1 MKNLLITLI
10 LLTLI
15 TCKKDDG
22 VEIAPEVKDM
32 YNLLTGGETKDFQA
46 WSINYYLDADSTKY
60 INTDK
65 IEYHKDL
72 SFKYADPGA
81 FNVEKGTYEIIKSDG
96 IYTIKHNTGNTK
108 SSNYE
113 YLGEFTV
120 EKSNSNSIKVKNT
133 YVDPYLNSSQ
143 TEDIYLRKASAV
155 SVSKD
160 VDYCIVGNWVSET
173 CNGKQIKL
181 SIDEN
186 GKGELASPDCSDL
199 CSGTYTV
206 MVIKTSDGKQ
216 MVHTQ
221 QISVCDETQ
230 TPPADY
236 DVSYNC
242 DSGEMTVGGVK
253 YKRVN

>member
-10 LLTLI
+10 LLTLV
-15 TCKKDDG
+15 TCKKDDD
-22 VEIAPEVKDM
+22 VNISPEVKDM
-32 YNLLTGGETKDFQA
+32 YNLLTGGETRDYQA
-46 WSINYYLDADSTKY
+46 WSINYDLDPDSTKFY
-60 INTDK
+60 NTDK

-72 SFKYADPGA
+72 TFKYADPGA
-81 FNVEKGTYEIIKSDG
+81 FNVKKGTFEISKVNG
-96 IYTIKHNTGNTK
+96 TYTIKHNKGSLK

-120 EKSNSNSIKVKNT
+120 ENSNSNSIKVKNT
-133 YVDPYLNSSQ
+133 YVDTYLNSSQ

-155 SVSKD
+155 TVSKD

-173 CNGKQIKL
+173 CNGKRITL
-181 SIDEN
+181 AIDEN
-186 GKGELASPDCSDL
+186 GKGELVSPDCSNL

-206 MVIKTSDGKQ
+206 MIIKTSDGKQ

-221 QISVCDETQ
+221 QISVCDQAQ

-236 DVSYNC
+236 EINYTCGDKVMNVN
-242 DSGEMTVGGVK
+242 GII